1 MELLTQ
7 VMYLGIA
14 VGILSLLAA
23 FYYAKKVEH
32 YQINIPKVQEITAA
46 IREGAMAFLTAEY
59 KILVVFVIVVAIA
72 LGIFISVPTA
82 GAFVLGAITSAIAG
96 NAGMRIATKANG
108 RTAIAA
114 KEGGLAKAL
123 NVAFSGGAVMG
134 LTVVGLGMFMLSLI
148 LLVSSTVGISV
159 NDVTGFGMGASSIA
173 LFARVGGGIYTKA
186 ADVGADLVGKVEAG
200 IPEDDPRN
208 PATIADNV
216 GDNVG
221 DVAGMGADL
230 FESYVGSIIATITLA
245 YLLPVDD
252 KTPYVAAPLLISAFG
267 IISSI
272 IATLTVKTDD
282 GSKVHAK
289 LEMGTRIA
297 GILTIIASFGI
308 IKYLGLDMGIF
319 YAIVAGLV
327 AGLVIAYFT
336 GVYTDTGRRAVNR
349 VSDAAG
355 TGAATAIIEGLAIGM
370 ESTVAP
376 LIVIA
381 IAIIVSFKT
390 GGLYGISIAA
400 VGMLA
405 TTGMVVAVDA
415 YGPVADN
422 AGGIAEMSE
431 LPAEVRETTDKL
443 DAVGNSTAAVGK
455 GFAIGSAALTAL
467 SLFAAYKEAVDKLT
481 SEPLIIDVTDPEVI
495 AGLFIGGMLTFLFSA
510 LTMTAV
516 GKAAIEMV
524 EEVRRQF
531 REFPGIMDRTQKPDY
546 KRCVEISTHS
556 SLKQMILPGVLAIIV
571 PVIIG
576 LWSVKA
582 LGGLLA
588 GALVTGVLMA
598 IMMANAGGAW
608 DNGKKQIEAGYKGD
622 KKGSDRHKAAVVG
635 DTVGDPF
642 KDTSGPSL
650 NILIKLMSI
659 VSLVL
664 VPLFVNIM
672 NR

>member
-1 MELLTQ
+1 MDLLTQ
-7 VMYLGIA
+7 VMYIGLA
-14 VGILSLLAA
+14 AGILSLLAA

-46 IREGAMAFLTAEY
+46 IREGAMAFLSAEY
-59 KILVVFVIVVAIA
+59 KILIVFVIVVAVA
-72 LGIFISVPTA
+72 LGVFISAPTA

-123 NVAFSGGAVMG
+123 DVAFSGGAVMG

-148 LLVSSTVGISV
+148 LLVSKTVGISV

-245 YLLPVDD
+245 FLLPVDD
-252 KTPYVAAPLLISAFG
+252 ATPYVAAPLLISAFG

-272 IATLTVKTDD
+272 IATLTVKTND

-297 GILTIIASFGI
+297 GVLTIIASYGI
-308 IKYLGLDMGIF
+308 IQYLGLDMGIF

-431 LPAEVRETTDKL
+431 LPHEVRETTDKL

-556 SLKQMILPGVLAIIV
+556 SLKQMILPGILAIIV

-664 VPLFVNIM
+664 VPLFVKFM
-672 NR
+672 

>member
-1 MELLTQ
+1 MDLLTQ

-59 KILVVFVIVVAIA
+59 KILVVFVIVVAVA

-148 LLVSSTVGISV
+148 LLVSRTVGISV

-664 VPLFVNIM
+664 VPLFVSVM

>member
-148 LLVSSTVGISV
+148 LLVSRTVGISV

-245 YLLPVDD
+245 FLLPVDD
-252 KTPYVAAPLLISAFG
+252 ATPYVAAPLLISAFG

-349 VSDAAG
+349 VSDVAG

-431 LPAEVRETTDKL
+431 LPPEVRETTDKL

-481 SEPLIIDVTDPEVI
+481 SEPLVIDVTDPEVI

-664 VPLFVNIM
+664 VPLFVSVM

>member
-1 MELLTQ
+1 MDLLTQ
-7 VMYLGIA
+7 VMYIGIA
-14 VGILSLLAA
+14 AGILSLLAA

-46 IREGAMAFLTAEY
+46 IREGAMAFLSAEY
-59 KILVVFVIVVAIA
+59 KILIVFVIVVAAA
-72 LGIFISVPTA
+72 LGVFISAPTA

-123 NVAFSGGAVMG
+123 DVAFSGGAVMG

-148 LLVSSTVGISV
+148 LLVSKTVGISV

-245 YLLPVDD
+245 FLLPVDD
-252 KTPYVAAPLLISAFG
+252 ATPYVAAPLLISAFG

-297 GILTIIASFGI
+297 GVLTIIASYGI
-308 IKYLGLDMGIF
+308 IQYLGLDMGIF

-431 LPAEVRETTDKL
+431 LPHEVRETTDKL

-556 SLKQMILPGVLAIIV
+556 SLKQMILPGILAIIV

-588 GALVTGVLMA
+588 GSLVTGVLMA

-664 VPLFVNIM
+664 VPLFV
-672 NR
+672 R

>member
-481 SEPLIIDVTDPEVI
+481 SEPLVIDVTDPEVI

-642 KDTSGPSL
+642 KDTSGPS
-650 NILIKLMSI
+650 
-659 VSLVL
+659 
-664 VPLFVNIM
+664 
-672 NR
+672 